1 MRVVA
6 YNATCARN
14 KSAIHKFI
22 IILIGFYQVQLIIGG
37 DKLYIAFAQY
47 YRHDIA
53 GNFCVCLLLNNL

>member
-37 DKLYIAFAQY
+37 DKLYIVLTY
-47 YRHDIA
+47 LSRNRPI
-53 GNFCVCLLLNNL
+53 